1 MVDRE
6 DLEALDFLLWHRT
19 GQLAAAALGCHQATV
34 SRRLARCRSSFGLEL
49 WREQGEWRCDPNSLL
64 ELERHLHQLGRFL
77 GDRCLRIE
85 AFPIG
90 SRALLLPLPQGW
102 VHGPLDHVGVRRPLQ
117 LLRER
122 VIDAWL
128 CDADADLPAASCQEL
143 AVLPLWSAPV
153 QLVADPRHPLAGERG
168 LSQADLLRFPSL
180 DLPAEDFDRS
190 RHLFNAQGFGH
201 QPTILRRYD
210 IASWEGL
217 TQDRVTLACSTPLNT
232 CRHQSWLCSMHR
244 LPSGMAA
251 SCWCGATSSISRRS
265 WPWKHCFASASD
277 AWPAGFPPV
286 HCSENP
292 GVAPRPAAP

>member
-217 TQDRVTLACSTPLNT
+217 TQDRVTLACSTPLNHLQT
-232 CRHQSWLCSMHR
+232 PELA
-244 LPSGMAA
+244 LL
-251 SCWCGATSSISRRS
+251 
-265 WPWKHCFASASD
+265 D
-277 AWPAGFPPV
+277 APPPFW
-286 HCSENP
+286 N
-292 GVAPRPAAP
+292 GG